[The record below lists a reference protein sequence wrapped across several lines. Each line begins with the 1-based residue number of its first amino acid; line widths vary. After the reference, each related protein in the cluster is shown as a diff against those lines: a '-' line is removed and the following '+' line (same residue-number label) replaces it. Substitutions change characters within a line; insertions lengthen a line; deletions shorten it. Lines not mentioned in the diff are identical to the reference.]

1 MKLDSVGT
9 CGSSTQNTRSKS
21 IHPDV
26 KRILSFH
33 LKKKIPFRKGIRESL
48 FIKKLKA
55 AVKIKNLSN
64 IQKQHN
70 NMKNHN
76 NFKSKI

>member
-1 MKLDSVGT
+1 MMKLDSVST

-21 IHPDV
+21 IYPNV
-26 KRILSFH
+26 KRILSFY
-33 LKKKIPFRKGIRESL
+33 LKKISFRKGIRESL
-48 FIKKLKA
+48 FIKILKA

>member
-1 MKLDSVGT
+1 MLAHVARPHKIQGPNPYTLMLKGF
-9 CGSSTQNTRSKS
+9 CLS
-21 IHPDV
+21 I
-26 KRILSFH
+26 
-33 LKKKIPFRKGIRESL
+33 LKKISFRKGMRESL
-48 FIKKLKA
+48 FIKILKA

>member
-1 MKLDSVGT
+1 M
-9 CGSSTQNTRSKS
+9 
-21 IHPDV
+21 
-26 KRILSFH
+26 
-33 LKKKIPFRKGIRESL
+33 RESL
-48 FIKKLKA
+48 FIKILKA